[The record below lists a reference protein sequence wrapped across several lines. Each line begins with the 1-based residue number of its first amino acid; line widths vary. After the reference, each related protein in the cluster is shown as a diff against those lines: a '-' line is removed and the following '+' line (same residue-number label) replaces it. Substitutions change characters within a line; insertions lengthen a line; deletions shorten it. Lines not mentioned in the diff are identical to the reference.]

1 MGTNTECPRS
11 EDFTIS
17 HLKSLQPSS
26 SNTNRILLFESRQWH
41 VRRPFIETLPF
52 PLVHSMPTPF
62 REAPFIAANDNEQ
75 CAIHTASVSRHGLR
89 LAPGRLARPHGLQQ
103 RAEATR

>member
-1 MGTNTECPRS
+1 MAFNEKRVLWGFGSTNQRS
-11 EDFTIS
+11 RLWALIQNVPGVRISRSLISSLSSPLQAIQIDFS
-17 HLKSLQPSS
+17 F
-26 SNTNRILLFESRQWH
+26 FESRQWH

-75 CAIHTASVSRHGLR
+75 CAIHTASVSRHGL
-89 LAPGRLARPHGLQQ
+89 
-103 RAEATR
+103 